1 MNKTININLGKVFF
15 HIDEKAYEVLK
26 KYLDA
31 IKKQLKHQEGAE
43 EVMRDIEVRI
53 AELFLQ
59 DIKNQQQVVEL
70 DEVNKVIEILG
81 QPKDFSLEDEEEA
94 SSTNESN
101 WKDQSFIPSKKLY
114 RETEDY
120 YLAGVCGGLAHYLGT
135 TPLVIRLIWILLSVI
150 SFGTFAVLY
159 IALWIVVPPAMTTSQ
174 KLEMK
179 GESINLSNIEKKVKE
194 DFEKVKDK
202 LNEIDYEELKR
213 KGKSGAHEIATGF
226 QKTFHFIIRILRK
239 IIGGF
244 IVFFAGIG
252 LFTAFSTLL
261 GISIL
266 DGFNLEAIHSLD
278 TSGFIFDIPIWA
290 QSILFLLLSC
300 IPLWLLLLLGLKLLN
315 PIGFKVSKSNLIG
328 SLIIWGIAIVVL
340 IVLTIASSNQNTG
353 VFNSYSRASTMNDLN
368 VKEDTLTLKMNYP
381 LSYVDAPSYS
391 KKLELKHDEN
401 GELFTFGRNI
411 QIEFIENKG
420 ENPML
425 RVNKKSYNHTWD
437 MAKSAVESLKYNWA
451 VTPNEIIFDSHLEN
465 KSEYISS
472 DMRVKLD
479 VFMPENFV
487 LSFDEDVVQFLD
499 EKHKRQLKTTQ
510 DKYFRIKGN
519 SIKCL
524 NCEE

>member
-31 IKKQLKHQEGAE
+31 IKKQLKYQEGAE

-53 AELFLQ
+53 AELFLK

-94 SSTNESN
+94 STTNESN

-135 TPLVIRLIWILLSVI
+135 TPAIIRVLWIILSII

-159 IALWIVVPPAMTTSQ
+159 IALWIVVPPAITTSQ

-194 DFEKVKDK
+194 DFEKVKEK

-213 KGKSGAHEIATGF
+213 KGKSGAHEIANGIEKSL
-226 QKTFHFIIRILRK
+226 QLILSILRK
-239 IIGGF
+239 LIGGL
-244 IVFFAGIG
+244 IVFVAGVG
-252 LFTAFSTLL
+252 LFTSFSALL
-261 GISIL
+261 GISIV
-266 DGFNLEAIHSLD
+266 DGFNLDAINSID

-315 PIGFKVSKSNLIG
+315 PKGFKISKANAISSLVIWG
-328 SLIIWGIAIVVL
+328 VAIIILIILGIAS
-340 IVLTIASSNQNTG
+340 TGSSG
-353 VFNSYSRASTMNDLN
+353 ISYEKTEVYSIPT
-368 VKEDTLTLKMNYP
+368 KTDTLSVKMDFPIYYVESIAYTDALVLK
-381 LSYVDAPSYS
+381 
-391 KKLELKHDEN
+391 EN
-401 GELFTFGRNI
+401 NQGENFILGRNI
-411 QIEFIENKG
+411 GIQFRNSKDSILKLRIRKKG
-420 ENPML
+420 FNNSWE
-425 RVNKKSYNHTWD
+425 S
-437 MAKSAVESLKYNWA
+437 AKSVVKDLDYQWKATENQLILN
-451 VTPNEIIFDSHLEN
+451 SHFEN
-465 KSEYISS
+465 QPKFIDDQMKVNIDVYIP
-472 DMRVKLD
+472 DHI
-479 VFMPENFV
+479 VFKV
-487 LSFDEDVVQFLD
+487 DEDVLQFLSNSLSNSRL
-499 EKHKRQLKTTQ
+499 KHTRNN
-510 DKYFRIKGN
+510 YFRIKGN
-519 SIKCL
+519 TIKCL

>member
-135 TPLVIRLIWILLSVI
+135 TPAIIRVLWIILSII

-159 IALWIVVPPAMTTSQ
+159 IALWIVVPPAITTSQ

-194 DFEKVKDK
+194 DFEKVKEK

-213 KGKSGAHEIATGF
+213 KGKSGAHEIANGLEKSL
-226 QKTFHFIIRILRK
+226 QLILSVLRK
-239 IIGGF
+239 LIGGL
-244 IVFFAGIG
+244 IVFVAGVG
-252 LFTAFSTLL
+252 LFTSFSALL
-261 GISIL
+261 GISIV
-266 DGFNLEAIHSLD
+266 DGFNLDVINSID

-290 QSILFLLLSC
+290 QSILFIALSC

-315 PIGFKVSKSNLIG
+315 PKGFKISKANAIS
-328 SLIIWGIAIVVL
+328 SLVIWGISVVIL
-340 IVLTIASSNQNTG
+340 IFLSIGSTTKHNISYETAGVQKIEVESDTLQLKMDFPIEYVESIAFSNQFEIKQDDNADD
-353 VFNSYSRASTMNDLN
+353 FL
-368 VKEDTLTLKMNYP
+368 L
-381 LSYVDAPSYS
+381 
-391 KKLELKHDEN
+391 
-401 GELFTFGRNI
+401 GRNI
-411 QIEFIENKG
+411 KIQLRKSKDNSVLIRTHKKGFSRSWEN
-420 ENPML
+420 
-425 RVNKKSYNHTWD
+425 
-437 MAKSAVESLKYNWA
+437 AKSVTKNLKYNWKNTDSA
-451 VTPNEIIFDSHLEN
+451 IIFDSHFENELKFKDDDMKVKVDLYLPEEKVFSLDPDVITFLSKKQKTQLQPLEGKFFN
-465 KSEYISS
+465 Y
-472 DMRVKLD
+472 
-479 VFMPENFV
+479 
-487 LSFDEDVVQFLD
+487 Q
-499 EKHKRQLKTTQ
+499 
-510 DKYFRIKGN
+510 GN

-524 NCEE
+524 NCE